1 MNFSRKT
8 LNRVFGTI
16 GVTGFVL
23 MFNSVGTLDYNSE
36 ACIPDEPITWVLLI
50 VGFLMFGISSIYN
63 EITGAW
69 KDIE

>member
-36 ACIPDEPITWVLLI
+36 ACEPITWVLLI